1 MTILDVA
8 LVLTVATLVALAA
21 QRRLVGLMVGAGG
34 ALALRPLLML
44 GDMNPWLGL
53 FGALLAGLGFAL
65 IGRMLLPL
73 GGGRGWLV
81 RLAGGAGGAVLGVAV
96 VLTLVTSLPILTRRA
111 QPQPTALPVSGAP
124 SLRAAAGRAQHA
136 GAVRA

>member
-44 GDMNPWLGL
+44 GDMNPWLGQ
-53 FGALLAGLGFAL
+53 
-65 IGRMLLPL
+65 IGRAH
-73 GGGRGWLV
+73 V
-81 RLAGGAGGAVLGVAV
+81 
-96 VLTLVTSLPILTRRA
+96 
-111 QPQPTALPVSGAP
+111 
-124 SLRAAAGRAQHA
+124 
-136 GAVRA
+136 